1 MFTSGDFDPEN
12 DYNFDTVFE
21 GKTTY
26 DKNAWYVEMRIP
38 YSALRFPKKDIQE
51 WGINF
56 GRVIPEKSEYYIWNS
71 VDPKLY
77 KYQQGFGL
85 LKGIKRYRPAR
96 LDYSFI
102 LICKFLKIM
111 PREYHH
117 RIHIL
122 LEWT

>member
-1 MFTSGDFDPEN
+1 MTAAGTISDMFSSGDFDPNN

-21 GKTTY
+21 GKTTF
-26 DKNAWYVEMRIP
+26 DENAWYVEMRIP

-71 VDPKLY
+71 VDPKLF

-85 LKGIKRYRPAR
+85 LKGIFISLKR
-96 LDYSFI
+96 I
-102 LICKFLKIM
+102 LSCHPIKFL
-111 PREYHH
+111 
-117 RIHIL
+117 
-122 LEWT
+122 